1 MGTVHMHQTEAVAYL
16 TLSHPER
23 LNALSV
29 QMWRQLRAHIRT
41 LSTAAQADQLRAL
54 VIRGAE
60 GNFAAGADIAEFQQ
74 QRHTQTQVIRYH
86 EKILAPALQAIINFP
101 APVIAAIEGA
111 CVGGGLEIAACCDLR
126 LAAEDAR
133 FGVPIHQLGFPM
145 APQELNGLLRIAGP
159 AVAAEL
165 LFEGRILNATEAY
178 HKGLITRVVPSAAF
192 EQEVQNSIAHVLRG
206 APGAA
211 RATKNL
217 IRRLQPSSA
226 PLSSTELEQFYGYA
240 ESAEHREGVR
250 AFLEKRTPQFG
261 EEIEPSQ

>member
-1 MGTVHMHQTEAVAYL
+1 MGTVQLQQTGAVAYL
-16 TLSHPER
+16 TLSHPQR

-29 QMWRQLRAHIRT
+29 QMWQQLRTHVHT
-41 LSTAAQADQLRAL
+41 LNAAAQADQLRVL

-60 GNFAAGADIAEFQQ
+60 GNFAAGADIAQFEQ
-74 QRHTQTQVIRYH
+74 QRHSQTQVIRYH

-101 APVIAAIEGA
+101 APVIAAIQGA

-126 LAAEDAR
+126 LATEDAR

-145 APQELNGLLRIAGP
+145 APQELNGLLRIVGP

-165 LFEGRILNATEAY
+165 LFEGRILDATEAY
-178 HKGLITRVVPSAAF
+178 HKGLVTRVVPTAAL
-192 EQEVQNSIAHVLRG
+192 EQELQNSIAHVLRG

-211 RATKNL
+211 RATKDL